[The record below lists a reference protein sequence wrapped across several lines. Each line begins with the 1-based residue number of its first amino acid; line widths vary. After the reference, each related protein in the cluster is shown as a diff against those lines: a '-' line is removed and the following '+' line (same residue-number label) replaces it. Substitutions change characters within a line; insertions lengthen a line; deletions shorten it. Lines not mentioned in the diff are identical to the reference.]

1 MRRFIDIPLAFNGLR
16 VSELNVYLSN
26 APVGETGLLGYADLT
41 LNDAIKI
48 REIRVV
54 KFAARRGLHFRKFR
68 GGLQDRESTFP
79 VTDAARTWL
88 EKIVLAAYDRTVADL
103 RAEEAIR
110 RWSRASECSEHAFSP
125 TLSLAGRPSA

>member
-16 VSELNVYLSN
+16 ISELNVYLSN

-41 LNDAIKI
+41 LSDAIKI
-48 REIRVV
+48 REIRIVQ
-54 KFAARRGLHFRKFR
+54 FAARRGLHFRKFR
-68 GGLQDRESTFP
+68 GFDRDHEAAFP

-88 EKIVLAAYDRTVADL
+88 ERVVLAAYDRTVADL

-110 RWSRASECSEHAFSP
+110 RWSCASECSEHAF
-125 TLSLAGRPSA
+125 AEFAQGVAR